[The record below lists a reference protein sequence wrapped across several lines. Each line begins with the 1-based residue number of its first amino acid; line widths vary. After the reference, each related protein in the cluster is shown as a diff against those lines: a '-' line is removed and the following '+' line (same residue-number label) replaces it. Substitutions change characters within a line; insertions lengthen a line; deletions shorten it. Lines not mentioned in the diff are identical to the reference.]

1 MLVAIETKTA
11 EDTARAYRRQWS
23 LVAGRAGKLMLP
35 VVGFVIVGLVWEFV
49 ARVIV
54 ANPLLFSPLSSTLQA
69 LWDMFKTGSI
79 WTHLSASGQEF
90 AMGYVIAAAGGV
102 LIGAV
107 LAALPVA
114 SNTFAG
120 VIQAAYATPL
130 IALAPL
136 LVVLFGIGLESKV
149 IVVFLLAVFPVIIA
163 TESAFRTVNPEYVET
178 ARAFGAGRL
187 QVVAKVVFPAAA
199 VGVLTGLR
207 LGVGRGIIGVVVG
220 EIFGAQRGLGFLIV
234 QYSEA
239 FRTADVLAVV
249 LLLAAIGVG
258 TNSALRKLEDRL
270 SPWTRSAGPRRTA

>member
-1 MLVAIETKTA
+1 
-11 EDTARAYRRQWS
+11 
-23 LVAGRAGKLMLP
+23 
-35 VVGFVIVGLVWEFV
+35 
-49 ARVIV
+49 
-54 ANPLLFSPLSSTLQA
+54 
-69 LWDMFKTGSI
+69 
-79 WTHLSASGQEF
+79 
-90 AMGYVIAAAGGV
+90 VIAAAGGV

-114 SNTFAG
+114 SKTFAG